1 LAVGPDLEA
10 DLSLLRKKLERAC
23 SVALGVAVSMLA
35 VPGVASAALFTYS
48 PPGGCSSP
56 PSSSCASGTTG
67 DLNDLDHHYVYAWKI
82 TDPTLAGK
90 TVSSASITFND
101 LYNWDTNVNQLY
113 LNLLNTSRNAG
124 AAAPGNVIPGLAN
137 GATVAALNG
146 GSSGVCNSTSCVTQF
161 NDDSSSNPDTP
172 SGVICDSFSPGS
184 GGFSQNC
191 GSQPNLA
198 ASQGWLVSSGTGND
212 FLTSQGFWGQDIAPG
227 TGDAWATLPA
237 HNSCTPGA
245 NGCWFYTADGAN
257 PGLYDYTFVF
267 GTNDLTDLNGFL
279 SAGND
284 FAIGVDADCH
294 LFNNGIELDLS
305 ANSTTGG
312 PGVPEPASLTLLGLG
327 LVGMSRLAVRGRR
340 GQAKTLNKT

>member
-1 LAVGPDLEA
+1 
-10 DLSLLRKKLERAC
+10 
-23 SVALGVAVSMLA
+23 VALGVAVSMLA

-56 PSSSCASGTTG
+56 SSCAPGTTG

-82 TDPTLAGK
+82 TDPSLAGK

-113 LNLLNTSRNAG
+113 LNLLDTARNAG
-124 AAAPGNVIPGLAN
+124 AAAPGNVISGLSN
-137 GATVAALNG
+137 GTTVAALNG

-161 NDDSSSNPDTP
+161 NDDNTADSPVST
-172 SGVICDSFSPGS
+172 VCDAFSPGS
-184 GGFSQNC
+184 GGFSQGC
-191 GSQPNLA
+191 GGPSLA
-198 ASQGWLVSSGTGND
+198 ASEGWLVSSGTGND
-212 FLTSQGFWGQDIAPG
+212 FLTSQGFWEIGQNPATDSL
-227 TGDAWATLPA
+227 GDDPWAAVPSL
-237 HNSCTPGA
+237 NSCTPGA

-257 PGLYDYTFVF
+257 PGLYNYTFVF

-279 SAGND
+279 STGND

-294 LFNNGIELDLS
+294 LFNNGIQLDLS